1 MLSAADVGV
10 SGSAQRGRPVHP
22 GTRTAA
28 GSIPAGTEESS
39 VTLVFVRV
47 SVFHPGG
54 IRWLINCFTL
64 HFYNIRGIKNLNSWC
79 LKTCV
84 LKIPQNAFS
93 VSLTPQEEITGPEH
107 LKITYLTR
115 GILLNAVIVV
125 KQRSVFVRSSL

>member
-1 MLSAADVGV
+1 M
-10 SGSAQRGRPVHP
+10 
-22 GTRTAA
+22 
-28 GSIPAGTEESS
+28 
-39 VTLVFVRV
+39 FVRV

-84 LKIPQNAFS
+84 LKIPPPPLAFS

-125 KQRSVFVRSSL
+125 KQR